1 MVSIRA
7 LLRQIPDPRGK
18 KGRQHPLEALIGLML
33 LSILSGRKGMMAA
46 FRLGRS
52 LTPRQLQ
59 RLGFRQGRAS
69 PCHATLTETLRI
81 LDPDALAAV
90 FGRLEA
96 APQAEDA
103 IQQIAIDGKTLR
115 GSKDTNGK
123 AEHVLSAFCAGLEK
137 SIGHTSSR
145 GKGMEIPDALRLLNK
160 IDLSGKVTTGDAIFC
175 QKSITEK
182 IVERGGDYVFPVKN
196 NQKDLRGEIETAFD
210 TPVFPPP

>member
-59 RLGFRQGRAS
+59 RLGFRRGRAS

-115 GSKDTNGK
+115 GSKDANGK

-145 GKGMEIPDALRLLNK
+145 GTGMEIPDALRLLDK

-196 NQKDLRGEIETAFD
+196 NQKDLRGEIETAFE
-210 TPVFPPP
+210 TPVFPPQ

>member
-59 RLGFRQGRAS
+59 RLGFRRGRAS

-90 FGRLEA
+90 FGVLEA

-103 IQQIAIDGKTLR
+103 FQQIAIDGKTLR
-115 GSKDTNGK
+115 GSKDENGK

-145 GKGMEIPDALRLLNK
+145 GKGMEIPDALRLLDK

-196 NQKDLRGEIETAFD
+196 NQKDLRGEIETAFE